1 MFEVPLIIGILLW
14 IVLLL
19 LLIKLFL
26 STNIL
31 IPDFRSL
38 LGQRLPDRDESLQH
52 KSKEARPWK
61 SQEGNQEEGG
71 RVERGN
77 LGLRTGSDLFWLFAG
92 AFSGVQHI
100 KGDSGKYQQ
109 DIPGS

>member
-1 MFEVPLIIGILLW
+1 MIGFSNFCLQCGNPIEG
-14 IVLLL
+14 
-19 LLIKLFL
+19 
-26 STNIL
+26 SS

-71 RVERGN
+71 RVERG
-77 LGLRTGSDLFWLFAG
+77 DFHFAM
-92 AFSGVQHI
+92 F
-100 KGDSGKYQQ
+100 
-109 DIPGS
+109 